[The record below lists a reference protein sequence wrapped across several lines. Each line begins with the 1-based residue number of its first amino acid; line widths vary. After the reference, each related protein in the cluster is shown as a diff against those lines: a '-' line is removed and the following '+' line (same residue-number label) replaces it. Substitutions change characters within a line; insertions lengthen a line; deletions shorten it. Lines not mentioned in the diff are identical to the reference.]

1 MAKIREVT
9 LSNAIERLRVVQ
21 NSLIEIASSSFI
33 SRSNHSKLML
43 TNEIPDISTILA
55 LLIALD
61 SKTEKPSISNK
72 ENSADKYIEVLDT
85 KSHNSSRFTS
95 YQQVSDTLG
104 IPKSTIV
111 SGVKRDGLVRKRYKI
126 TTVGYKVKKD
136 NKANTITLP

>member
-61 SKTEKPSISNK
+61 AKTEKPSISNK

-111 SGVKRDGLVRKRYKI
+111 SGIKRDGLVRKRYKI